1 MIELTIKTYL
11 SQRLAE
17 AGIEVGLELP
27 PGKDPAKYVVIEK
40 TGSSKTNRLPNA
52 TLAIQSYGP
61 TLYDAASLNESIK
74 TIMEEAVSLDDIS
87 KVSINSDYN
96 FSDPD
101 TKRYRYQAIF
111 QIWYYE

>member
-1 MIELTIKTYL
+1 MIEKTILDYLT
-11 SQRLAE
+11 QELAE
-17 AGIEVGLELP
+17 TGIGVGLELP
-27 PGKDPAKYVVIEK
+27 PGKDPSKYVVIEK
-40 TGSSKTNRLPNA
+40 TGSSKVNKVLNA

>member
-1 MIELTIKTYL
+1 MIEKTILDYL
-11 SQRLAE
+11 SQELAE
-17 AGIEVGLELP
+17 TGIGVGLELP

-40 TGSSKTNRLPNA
+40 TGSSKVNRVLNA

-111 QIWYYE
+111 DVWYYE

>member
-1 MIELTIKTYL
+1 MIEKTILDYL
-11 SQRLAE
+11 SQELAE
-17 AGIEVGLELP
+17 TGIGVGLELP

-40 TGSSKTNRLPNA
+40 TGSSKVNRVLNA

-61 TLYDAASLNESIK
+61 SLYDAASLNESIK

-111 QIWYYE
+111 DIWYYE

>member
-1 MIELTIKTYL
+1 MIELIVKNYL
-11 SQRLAE
+11 SLQLAE

-40 TGSSKTNRLPNA
+40 TGSGKTNRLPNA
-52 TLAIQSYGP
+52 TIAIQSYGP
-61 TLYDAASLNESIK
+61 TLYDAALLNETVK
-74 TIMEEAVSLDDIS
+74 GIMEEAVSLDEIS
-87 KVSINSDYN
+87 KVSLNSDYN

-111 QIWYYE
+111 NIWYYE

>member
-1 MIELTIKTYL
+1 MIEKTILDYL
-11 SQRLAE
+11 SQELAE
-17 AGIEVGLELP
+17 TGIGVGLELP
-27 PGKDPAKYVVIEK
+27 LGKDPAKYVVIEK
-40 TGSSKTNRLPNA
+40 TGSSKVNRVLNA
-52 TLAIQSYGP
+52 TLAIQSYG
-61 TLYDAASLNESIK
+61 TSLYDAASLNESIK

-111 QIWYYE
+111 DIWYYE

>member
-40 TGSSKTNRLPNA
+40 TGSSKHQFHL
-52 TLAIQSYGP
+52 L
-61 TLYDAASLNESIK
+61 K
-74 TIMEEAVSLDDIS
+74 KM
-87 KVSINSDYN
+87 
-96 FSDPD
+96 
-101 TKRYRYQAIF
+101 
-111 QIWYYE
+111 

>member
-1 MIELTIKTYL
+1 MIEKTILDYL
-11 SQRLAE
+11 SQELAE
-17 AGIEVGLELP
+17 TGIGVGLELP

-40 TGSSKTNRLPNA
+40 TGSSKVNRVLNA

-61 TLYDAASLNESIK
+61 SLYDAASLNESIK
-74 TIMEEAVSLDDIS
+74 TIMEEAVSLEDIS
-87 KVSINSDYN
+87 KVSVNSDYN

-111 QIWYYE
+111 DIWYYE